1 MAMKGCLMPL
11 GGAEETS
18 GYKGYGLAT
27 LVEIFCGIS
36 AGATYGPN
44 IRRWMDTKRKADL
57 GQCFI
62 AVDPE
67 CFASGFQARMSD
79 LMSHLRH
86 MEPADPTKPILVA
99 GDPERAHIALVDAE
113 GGIRYHVNQINA
125 SAALAEKLKVKPMK
139 HI

>member
-36 AGATYGPN
+36 AGTDIVHKQFCSEMLYFLSRSLGATYGPN

-67 CFASGFQARMSD
+67 CFASGFQTRMSD

-86 MEPADPTKPILVA
+86 MEPVIKWIYFFKANL
-99 GDPERAHIALVDAE
+99 L
-113 GGIRYHVNQINA
+113 
-125 SAALAEKLKVKPMK
+125 
-139 HI
+139 